1 MIAIVDYEAGNI
13 RSAALALAHF
23 GAAHVVTADPAT
35 VRAADRIVIPG
46 DGEARAAMESL
57 RASGLAEAIVAAAGR
72 GVAILG
78 ICIGAQIVLDR
89 SDERD
94 VACLGLIPGRAVKLE
109 RRGGIKVP
117 HMGWNTIRTV
127 TPHPIMNGIPDDAAV
142 YFVHSYVPEPE
153 RAGDAVALCNY
164 GRDFS
169 AVIAHRNVVATQFH
183 PEKSGLVGLRMVENF
198 LEWQPGAP

>member
-23 GAAHVVTADPAT
+23 GAAHVVTTDPAT
-35 VRAADRIVIPG
+35 VRSADRIVIPG

-57 RASGLAEAIVAAAGR
+57 QDSGLAEAIVAAAAH

-94 VACLGLIPGRAVKLE
+94 VACLGLIPGRAVKLD
-109 RRGGIKVP
+109 RRDGLKVP

-127 TPHPIMNGIPDDAAV
+127 TPHPIMNGVPDDASV

-153 RAGDAVALCNY
+153 RVADAVAVCHY

-183 PEKSGLVGLRMVENF
+183 PEKSGPVGLRMIENF

>member
-1 MIAIVDYEAGNI
+1 MIAIVDYDAGNI

-23 GAAHVVTADPAT
+23 GAAYVVTADPVT
-35 VRAADRIVIPG
+35 VRTADRIVIPG

-57 RASGLAEAIVAAAGR
+57 QDSGLAEAIVAAAAR

-109 RRGGIKVP
+109 RREGLKVP

-127 TPHPIMNGIPDDAAV
+127 TPHPIMNGVPDDASV

-153 RAGDAVALCNY
+153 RVGDAVALCNY

-183 PEKSGLVGLRMVENF
+183 PEKSGPLGLRMIENF

>member
-23 GAAHVVTADPAT
+23 GAQHVVTDDPAV
-35 VRAADRIVIPG
+35 VRTADRIVIPG

-57 RASGLAEAIVAAAGR
+57 DESGLGAAIVDAAGQ
-72 GVAILG
+72 GVPILG
-78 ICIGAQIVLDR
+78 ICIGAQIVLDH

-109 RRGGIKVP
+109 RRDRLKVP
-117 HMGWNTIRTV
+117 HMGWNTIRLD
-127 TPHPIMNGIPDDAAV
+127 TPHPIMHGVRDDSSV
-142 YFVHSYVPEPE
+142 YFVHSYVPEPA
-153 RAGDAVALCNY
+153 RADDSVALCNY

-169 AVIAHRNVVATQFH
+169 AIIAHRNVVATQFH
-183 PEKSGLVGLRMVENF
+183 PEKSGPVGLRMIQNF
-198 LEWQPGAP
+198 LQWQPEVS